1 MNVIEFDR
9 QWKTNIVFCMVD
21 RINSYDPDIRP
32 LIKNQA
38 DLVLSNIYNKGY
50 KILQWTDED
59 VLLKAAAN
67 TSSDYALVF
76 STGTE
81 FTNGSKF
88 FDNIERL
95 VQSDFFIA
103 GHVLDRKDA
112 YYELHHQCYLINLKY
127 YRQFDH
133 PAIGQQS
140 LGSRHW
146 RHIPNRSSQ
155 NYHDDY
161 TPLWVSHDRSDL
173 KEYQHKC
180 HGWNIL
186 SIALDNKL
194 PVLIFDESIRNNKI
208 YFYPESV
215 QDFHKQLAWAYHRL
229 DFCKN
234 QFVHMGSTETVDV
247 HGKYQQIITPA
258 SSDWYID
265 HIQQHGK
272 VVYYDYNQQSLDY
285 WMANRPNID
294 TVEFEFVRCDLL
306 GQTDFLDKVNPNL
319 KTFVNLSNIFNYEGT
334 AFFYSQGYREH
345 KQQQLVEKIKDRI
358 KDVDIF
364 FSMPA
369 RLFDIVPTWHIQ

>member
-1 MNVIEFDR
+1 
-9 QWKTNIVFCMVD
+9 MVD

-59 VLLKAAAN
+59 VLLKAAAK
-67 TSSDYALVF
+67 TPSDYALVF

-88 FDNIERL
+88 FDNLEKLIE
-95 VQSDFFIA
+95 SDFFIA

-127 YRQFDH
+127 YRQLEQ
-133 PAIGQQS
+133 PEIGQQRF
-140 LGSRHW
+140 GNGHW
-146 RHIPNRSSQ
+146 RYKPDRSLQ

-161 TPLWVSHDRSDL
+161 TPLWISHAESDL
-173 KEYQHKC
+173 KEYHHKC

-186 SIALDNKL
+186 SIAFDHQL
-194 PVLIFDESIRNNKI
+194 PILVFDESIRNNKI
-208 YFYPESV
+208 YFYPDSP
-215 QDFHKQLAWAYHRL
+215 QDFHKQLSWAYHRL

-234 QFVHMGSTETVDV
+234 QFVHTGATETIDV

-258 SSDWYID
+258 SSDWYVD
-265 HIQQHGK
+265 HIQEHGK
-272 VVYYDYNQQSLDY
+272 VIYYDYNQQSLDY

-306 GQTDFLDKVNPNL
+306 GQTDFLDKINPNL

-334 AFFYSQGYREH
+334 AFFYSQSYREY
-345 KQQQLVEKIKDRI
+345 KQEKLVEKIKDRI

-369 RLFDIVPTWHIQ
+369 RLFDTIPTWHIQ